1 MSSIS
6 VRLPEDIETRLTE
19 EARLGHCP
27 RSEIVRQ
34 AIDDYLRR
42 RAHERF
48 MEDLVREA
56 RTAYDTTAIRE
67 ESAEL
72 IKEAD
77 DEQTTS
83 QPQPRDAGD
92 TDTDP
97 WWR

>member
-1 MSSIS
+1 MSAIS
-6 VRLPEDIETRLTE
+6 VRLPEDIETRLAE

-34 AIDDYLRR
+34 AIDDYLKR

-56 RTAYDTTAIRE
+56 RAAYDTTAIQE

-77 DEQTTS
+77 DDQTAS
-83 QPQPRDAGD
+83 QAPAQDTGD
-92 TDTDP
+92 TTAP